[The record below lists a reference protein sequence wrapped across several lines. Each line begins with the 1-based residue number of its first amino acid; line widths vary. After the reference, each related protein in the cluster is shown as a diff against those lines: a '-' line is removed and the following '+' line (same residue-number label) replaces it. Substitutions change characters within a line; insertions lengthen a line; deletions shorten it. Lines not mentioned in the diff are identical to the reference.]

1 MDKVKL
7 KIEYKSRNPLKY
19 INGINSKLLSAR
31 IAARKC
37 IMCLCIPVYPL

>member
-31 IAARKC
+31 KC
-37 IMCLCIPVYPL
+37 IMCLCIPVYLL